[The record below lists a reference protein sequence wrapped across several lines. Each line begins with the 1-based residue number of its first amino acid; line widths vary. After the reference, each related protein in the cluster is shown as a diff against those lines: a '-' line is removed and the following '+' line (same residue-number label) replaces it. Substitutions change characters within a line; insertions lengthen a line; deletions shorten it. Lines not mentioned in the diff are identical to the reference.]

1 MAWDIFKPRGPT
13 KASRPEAGGA
23 NTRTVPVLAIVKDN
37 IDPIRAG
44 RLQVYLSDFSGKDA
58 DNSNSWI
65 TVCHMSNFYGLT
77 QASGAATGY
86 GEFLKNPHSYGMW
99 QSPPDIGTQVV
110 CMFIN
115 GDPNYGYYVGSVYEP
130 EALQMVPA
138 IGSSDNIITNAGE
151 AAAYGKA
158 ERLPVVNINTNN
170 KTIFESSNFLNE
182 TKPVHSVVAAQL
194 SQQGLLRDPI
204 RGTIGSSSQRESPSR
219 LGWGVSTPG
228 RPVYEGGF
236 TDETIGAA
244 LSAKDHGVSGA
255 GTGLKIIARQGGHSL
270 VMDDGDIV
278 GRDQLVRLRTA
289 TGHQILM
296 SDSGQ
301 TLFIIHANGQSWIEL
316 GKEGTIDM
324 YATNSVNI
332 RTQGDLNLHA
342 DNNININAAKALNIA
357 ADTIKMTSEKET
369 SQRVGTDFS
378 FYSGGKYTVKV
389 GKSMSMASSG
399 EASYLSDSLT
409 YINGSNIYL
418 NTGFASSVPAEVKPI
433 TQVPHTDTLFDASV
447 GWAAAPCKLLS
458 IVSRAPA
465 HSPYAMAGMGT
476 DVKVSCSASS
486 QLPAAPAPAVAAAN
500 ANAGAPAN
508 PVKTAV
514 AATAPATSAV
524 SAALGGATS
533 SALVAT
539 VSTIVATGPAAAA
552 AKLGA
557 GIVDTGTSCS
567 IAVGAFAASATQ
579 LVAQGVLKPGADV
592 LINGLTKTDSDA
604 AKLLT
609 STLFTGAPGA
619 ANMTQLVGNM
629 PVQAAGLV
637 TNLQQAQTALTTAG
651 VITGKEDGS
660 AIAGPVLAAVV
671 AGPAAAI
678 AAIQGAAGAVVGAV
692 TGAVGAVVGAVGA
705 AVGALG
711 SAANALAS
719 GNFAGN
725 LASAVTGGLNGLAG
739 AVKSSLA
746 GVAGLIENAKGVA
759 AGAFAAITKSFK
771 PLIPGI
777 PQNLT
782 AIAAKAAAAESA
794 VADASTNPT
803 DLKLAA
809 GALGA
814 VAGGIPSVSSITG
827 AVGSVAGAIGAASGA
842 LGAVPGLSAVTGAVS
857 SVTGAVNNIS
867 AAINNPSAVI
877 TAAVD
882 KIGDAYPGKANG

>member
-1 MAWDIFKPRGPT
+1 MAWDIFKPNGPT
-13 KASRPEAGGA
+13 KASQPTAGGA
-23 NTRTVPVLAIVKDN
+23 NIRTVPVIGVVKDN

-44 RLQVYLSDFSGKDA
+44 RLQVYISDFSGKDA

-65 TVCHMSNFYGLT
+65 TVCQMSNFYGLT
-77 QASGAATGY
+77 QASGAETGH

-138 IGSSDNIITNAGE
+138 IGSRDNITTNEGE
-151 AAAYGKA
+151 ATSYGGA
-158 ERLPVVNINTNN
+158 TRLPVVNINANN
-170 KTIFESSNFLNE
+170 KKIFESANFLAE
-182 TKPVHSVVAAQL
+182 AAPVHSVAAGIL
-194 SQQGLLRDPI
+194 STQGLLRDPI

-236 TDETIGAA
+236 TDETVADAA
-244 LSAKDHGVSGA
+244 GNA
-255 GTGLKIIARQGGHSL
+255 GQQSGLKVVARRGGHSI
-270 VMDDGDIV
+270 VMDDGDII
-278 GRDQLVRLRTA
+278 GRDQLIRLRTS

-301 TLFIIHANGQSWIEL
+301 TLFIIHANGQTWVEL
-316 GKEGTIDM
+316 GKEGTIDLF
-324 YATNSVNI
+324 ATNSVNI

-342 DNNININAAKALNIA
+342 DNNININAVKALNVSA
-357 ADTIKMTSEKET
+357 ETIKISSEKET
-369 SQRVGTDFS
+369 AQKVGTDFS
-378 FYSGGKYTVKV
+378 FYSTGKYTVKV
-389 GKSMSMASSG
+389 GAGMSMASAG
-399 EASYLSDSLT
+399 EASYISDSIT
-409 YINGSNIYL
+409 YINGSKINL
-418 NTGFASSVPAEVKPI
+418 NTGSAGLVPAEVKPI
-433 TQVPHTDTLFDASV
+433 PIVAHTDSLYDTSV
-447 GWAAAPCKLLS
+447 GWAAAPGKLMS

-465 HSPYAMAGMGT
+465 HAPWASAGQGV
-476 DVKVSCSASS
+476 DVKVSGSASS

-514 AATAPATSAV
+514 AATAPATGAV
-524 SAALGGATS
+524 SKAIDPATTAALVTQ
-533 SALVAT
+533 
-539 VSTIVATGPAAAA
+539 VSTMAASGPAAAA
-552 AKLGA
+552 VKLGA

-579 LVAQGVLKPGADV
+579 LVSQGILKPGADT
-592 LINGLTKTDSDA
+592 LINGLTKPDSDA

-609 STLFTGAPGA
+609 STLFTGQPGA
-619 ANMTQLVGNM
+619 ANLTQLVSNM
-629 PVQAAGLV
+629 PAQAAGVV
-637 TNLQQAQTALTTAG
+637 TSLQQAQSALTTAG
-651 VITGKEDGS
+651 VITGKEAGS
-660 AIAGPVLAAVV
+660 AIAGPILAAVV

-692 TGAVGAVVGAVGA
+692 TGALGAVT
-705 AVGALG
+705 GALG

-725 LASAVTGGLNGLAG
+725 LASAVTGGLSSIAG

-771 PLIPGI
+771 PLTPGI

-782 AIAAKAAAAESA
+782 AIADKAAAAEAAASA
-794 VADASTNPT
+794 AVPNPN

-809 GALGA
+809 GTLGA
-814 VAGGIPSVSSITG
+814 A
-827 AVGSVAGAIGAASGA
+827 AGAIPGVGALTAAAGAIPGVGALTAAASA
-842 LGAVPGLSAVTGAVS
+842 TTS
-857 SVTGAVNNIS
+857 AVNNIS
-867 AAINNPSAVI
+867 AAVNNPSAVI